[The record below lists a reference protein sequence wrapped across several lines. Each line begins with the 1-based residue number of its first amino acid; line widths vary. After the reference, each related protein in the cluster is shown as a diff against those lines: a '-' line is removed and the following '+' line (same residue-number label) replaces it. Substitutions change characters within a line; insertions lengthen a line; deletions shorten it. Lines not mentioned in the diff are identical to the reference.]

1 MGHFKGERWMMYFLL
16 TRGTDRWIPMSFHSI
31 SPHYPSTRQEAGQ
44 GDDDDDDTIFG
55 ISSSEQ

>member
-1 MGHFKGERWMMYFLL
+1 MYFLL

-31 SPHYPSTRQEAGQ
+31 SPHYPSTRQEARQ

>member
-1 MGHFKGERWMMYFLL
+1 MDDVFFINSRHGQV
-16 TRGTDRWIPMSFHSI
+16 DSNVISFHFATLSI
-31 SPHYPSTRQEAGQ
+31 HQAGGQ